1 MLVNGNQAKEALV
14 AVGASVHYSYNKIGL
29 CYSHPVLGEGK
40 IGIIRWVA
48 PDILS
53 EEEVTEHLYIL
64 CFQKSESTL
73 SAMKRIM
80 ELLRYAVSPLILP

>member
-64 CFQKSESTL
+64 CFQKSNFPHEVCMTSIEGIF
-73 SAMKRIM
+73 SSEDM
-80 ELLRYAVSPLILP
+80 